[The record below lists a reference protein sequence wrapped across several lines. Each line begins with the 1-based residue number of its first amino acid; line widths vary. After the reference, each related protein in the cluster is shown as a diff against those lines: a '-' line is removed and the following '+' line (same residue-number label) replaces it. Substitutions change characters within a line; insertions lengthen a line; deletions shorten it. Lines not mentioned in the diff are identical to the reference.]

1 MNKKELIERIVEK
14 TGLSKHNAELVLKAF
29 IDTVEETVASGDKV
43 QLVGF
48 GTFEPR
54 ERSAR
59 VGHNPRTGESIDIP
73 ATRVPVFKAGKVF
86 KDKLK

>member
-1 MNKKELIERIVEK
+1 MNKKELVERIVEK
-14 TGLSKHNAELVLKAF
+14 SGLSKHDVEVTLKAF
-29 IDTVEETVASGDKV
+29 IETVEETVASGDKV

-59 VGHNPRTGESIDIP
+59 KGHDPRTGESIDIP
-73 ATRVPVFKAGKVF
+73 ATRVPVFKAGKTF